1 MIFSF
6 YFSKIS
12 VIIKISEIIQ
22 LEQRR
27 FRLNWTTILHKEA
40 ENEIP
45 SCGKNKIQTHLTRSL
60 PQLLLEISMRAF
72 SLAKDEMA
80 PQSMCRSY
88 DDLCCNENKTAWSM
102 RCTCR
107 LNFPAKHIA
116 TNGWFTIFFVAFA
129 AHKRTNGP
137 WLQKYR
143 KGRQIWW
150 PK

>member
-12 VIIKISEIIQ
+12 VTFLEIIQ

-40 ENEIP
+40 ENESP
-45 SCGKNKIQTHLTRSL
+45 SCGKNKIQAHLTRSL

-72 SLAKDEMA
+72 SQAEDEMA

-88 DDLCCNENKTAWSM
+88 DDLCCNENKTAWAM
-102 RCTCR
+102 RCTRR

-116 TNGWFTIFFVAFA
+116 TDSSFTISFVAFA
-129 AHKRTNGP
+129 AHKRTSGP

-143 KGRQIWW
+143 KRRRIWW

>member
-6 YFSKIS
+6 CFSKIS
-12 VIIKISEIIQ
+12 VTFVEIIQ

-40 ENEIP
+40 ENESP
-45 SCGKNKIQTHLTRSL
+45 SCGKNKIQAHLTRSL
-60 PQLLLEISMRAF
+60 PQLLLKISMRAF
-72 SLAKDEMA
+72 SLVKDEMA
-80 PQSMCRSY
+80 PQSMCRSC
-88 DDLCCNENKTAWSM
+88 DDLCCDENKTAWAM
-102 RCTCR
+102 RCTRR

-116 TNGWFTIFFVAFA
+116 TDSSFTIFFVAFA

-143 KGRQIWW
+143 KGRRIWW

>member
-6 YFSKIS
+6 YLSKIS
-12 VIIKISEIIQ
+12 VTFLEIIQ

-40 ENEIP
+40 ENESP
-45 SCGKNKIQTHLTRSL
+45 SCGKNKIQAHLTQSL

-88 DDLCCNENKTAWSM
+88 DDLCCNENKTAWAM
-102 RCTCR
+102 RCTRR

-116 TNGWFTIFFVAFA
+116 TDSSFTIFFVAFA
-129 AHKRTNGP
+129 AHNRTYGP

>member
-6 YFSKIS
+6 CFSKIS
-12 VIIKISEIIQ
+12 VTFVEIIQ

-40 ENEIP
+40 ENESP
-45 SCGKNKIQTHLTRSL
+45 SCGKNKIQAHLTRSL
-60 PQLLLEISMRAF
+60 TQLLLKISMRAF
-72 SLAKDEMA
+72 SLVKDEMA
-80 PQSMCRSY
+80 PQSMCRSC
-88 DDLCCNENKTAWSM
+88 DDLCCDENKTAWAM
-102 RCTCR
+102 RCTRR

-116 TNGWFTIFFVAFA
+116 TDSSFTIFFVAFA
-129 AHKRTNGP
+129 VHKRTNGP

-143 KGRQIWW
+143 KGRRIWW

>member
-12 VIIKISEIIQ
+12 VTFLEIIQ

-40 ENEIP
+40 ENESP
-45 SCGKNKIQTHLTRSL
+45 SCGKNKIQAHLTQSL

-88 DDLCCNENKTAWSM
+88 DDLCCNENKTAWAM
-102 RCTCR
+102 RCTR
-107 LNFPAKHIA
+107 RFNFPAKHIA
-116 TNGWFTIFFVAFA
+116 TNSSFTIFFVAFA

-143 KGRQIWW
+143 KGRRIWR

>member
-6 YFSKIS
+6 YFSKIL
-12 VIIKISEIIQ
+12 VTFLEIIQ

-40 ENEIP
+40 KNESP
-45 SCGKNKIQTHLTRSL
+45 SCGKNKIQAHLTQSL

-88 DDLCCNENKTAWSM
+88 DDLCCNENKTAWAM
-102 RCTCR
+102 RCTRR

-116 TNGWFTIFFVAFA
+116 TDSSFTIFFVAFA

-143 KGRQIWW
+143 KGRRIWW

>member
-6 YFSKIS
+6 CFSKIS
-12 VIIKISEIIQ
+12 VTFVEIIQ

-40 ENEIP
+40 ENESP
-45 SCGKNKIQTHLTRSL
+45 SCGKNKIQAHLTQSL
-60 PQLLLEISMRAF
+60 PQLLLEVSMRAF

-88 DDLCCNENKTAWSM
+88 DDLCCNENKTAWAM
-102 RCTCR
+102 RCTRR

-116 TNGWFTIFFVAFA
+116 TDSSFTIFFVAFA
-129 AHKRTNGP
+129 VHKRTNGP

-143 KGRQIWW
+143 KGRRIWW